1 MGLPLKKLA
10 EKTARCVFGIE
21 CEDEGE
27 ESSSTEVITNGPF
40 VSSKTTEK
48 KVGINLSTDGNN
60 QSSTDG
66 ENKDGNNQS
75 STDDKNA
82 NGDDKNDKGDNKG
95 DSSTTTLNATSST
108 VAGKASSK
116 SSKSVIRSD
125 SGVEFSE
132 GKGHYFII
140 FMLLLLGAAFS
151 IDGKP
156 EK

>member
-1 MGLPLKKLA
+1 MGLPLKELA

-82 NGDDKNDKGDNKG
+82 SGDGKG